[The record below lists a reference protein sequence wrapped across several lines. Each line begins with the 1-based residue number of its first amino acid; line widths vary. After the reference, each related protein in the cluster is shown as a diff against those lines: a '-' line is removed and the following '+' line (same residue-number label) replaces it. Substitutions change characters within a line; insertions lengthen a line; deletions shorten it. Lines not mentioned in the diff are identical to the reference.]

1 MIEDSDLILFLV
13 QRNQL
18 DELDQK
24 VLDIL
29 KGTNQQVIC
38 VVNKIDQLA
47 DKQKL
52 LPFMEKLS
60 SQYDFKAIVPISAL
74 KKSGIDDLLNTI
86 IDLLPE
92 NPHLFPEDYGSN
104 LAENSFYISEIVREK
119 LTRTL
124 GDEIPYELYV
134 SVETNEVKGKVRN
147 IGVIIHVAKQ
157 SQKNIV
163 IGNNGDILKKIG
175 KAARLDLEENLGEKV
190 MLKSWVKVKKN
201 WSKSLEHIQGLG
213 IGGNKDA

>member
-1 MIEDSDLILFLV
+1 MI
-13 QRNQL
+13 
-18 DELDQK
+18 
-24 VLDIL
+24 
-29 KGTNQQVIC
+29 
-38 VVNKIDQLA
+38 NKIDQLT

-52 LPFMEKLS
+52 LPFIERLS
-60 SQYDFKAIVPISAL
+60 SQYDFRAIVPISAL
-74 KKSGIDDLLNTI
+74 KKNGIDDLLNTI

-175 KAARLDLEENLGEKV
+175 KAARLDLEETLGEKV

-213 IGGNKDA
+213 IGGNQDA

>member
-1 MIEDSDLILFLV
+1 M
-13 QRNQL
+13 
-18 DELDQK
+18 
-24 VLDIL
+24 
-29 KGTNQQVIC
+29 
-38 VVNKIDQLA
+38 
-47 DKQKL
+47 
-52 LPFMEKLS
+52 
-60 SQYDFKAIVPISAL
+60 
-74 KKSGIDDLLNTI
+74 
-86 IDLLPE
+86 
-92 NPHLFPEDYGSN
+92 
-104 LAENSFYISEIVREK
+104 
-119 LTRTL
+119 
-124 GDEIPYELYV
+124 